1 MRRFVTASQRHPR
14 GRNNRPSRHLPVSC
28 ITALA
33 LGFSLSACSTSNTAP
48 DTNDSVNSVS
58 ASPSS
63 STTRSHHDIDLA
75 VISDFHGHIENAAKL
90 DAAVDKIRADN
101 PETHLVSVGDNV
113 GGSAYVSA
121 VDQDNPTMDI
131 LKSMGL
137 EVTAVGNHE
146 FDRGFSDLKDR
157 IQPRMGIT
165 ILAANVTPHDSLPS
179 YEMKDYNGLRVAYV
193 GAVTRDMNQM
203 VSPSAI
209 AGLGFSDPSAAVNAV
224 ATRLKDGVDK
234 NGEADVVVALIHE
247 DADKV
252 AALLNNKVD
261 LAFAGHSHIQKKTT
275 TPSGAPLCEPI
286 NYGTALVH
294 ATIDVAKDGK
304 VTASCAPV
312 ELTDAESPD
321 IKKQYEAALERAKE
335 LGNKPVGYLDKDAKR
350 GSQPGE
356 LKPGSDRGTESPASN
371 LIAEVLWRYGQTFPE
386 KPDLGMMNPGG
397 VRADYLYDPDT
408 SLFDTDEPGLVTL
421 GESNSVQ
428 PFGNSYAFKTYT
440 GAQLYS
446 ALEQQWQGDAAKHS
460 VLRLGL
466 SPNVEYTFTSTPTG
480 GKRIQQVFID
490 GALVPN
496 NNSKTYTVASNSFL
510 LQGSD
515 GFTVLGGGTS
525 FVDTGVIDN
534 DAFNDYL
541 SGLTKDKPLT
551 VDYSQRS
558 VGIANYTEKVQA
570 GNTVTIQ
577 LSSLAMTAGEP
588 APEKVTVT
596 LCHGSRC
603 VTGSSSLVEIT
614 ADNLGPDDAGTATVT
629 LTVPKDFPQGE
640 VQVELSTSDGTNVS
654 LPHIAVTS

>member
-1 MRRFVTASQRHPR
+1 M
-14 GRNNRPSRHLPVSC
+14 
-28 ITALA
+28 ALA

-157 IQPRMGIT
+157 IQPRMGIK
-165 ILAANVTPHDSLPS
+165 ILAANVTPQDSLPS
-179 YEMKDYNGLRVAYV
+179 YEIKDYNGLRVAYV

-294 ATIDVAKDGK
+294 ATIDVAKDRK

-321 IKKQYEAALERAKE
+321 IKKQYEAALEGAKE

-446 ALEQQWQGDAAKHS
+446 ALEQQWQGNAAKHS

-466 SPNVEYTFTSTPTG
+466 SPNVEYTYTSTPTN

-541 SGLTKDKPLT
+541 SGFTKDKPLT

-558 VGIANYTEKVQA
+558 VGIANYPEKVQA

-640 VQVELSTSDGTNVS
+640 AQVELSTSDGTNVS